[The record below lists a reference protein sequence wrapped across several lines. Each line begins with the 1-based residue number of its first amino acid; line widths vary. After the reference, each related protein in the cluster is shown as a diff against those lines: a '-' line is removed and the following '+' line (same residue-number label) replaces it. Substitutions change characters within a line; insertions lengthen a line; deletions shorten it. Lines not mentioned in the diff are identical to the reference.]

1 MFETYLIVRLI
12 AFGSFVTVVDCID
25 CEIVMVSTSTQ
36 LSPSS
41 TSTRKFDFTGYSE
54 LELKILSPYG
64 MVHTLDFYTFHAH
77 TIRPS
82 NLYFTFKSLKSP
94 DLTTSTAVS
103 QTSEPYISCLTRLV
117 TELSLNGS
125 DVTLI
130 TTTEYRMEFRIIDR
144 LLYLKDFSAKSNENS
159 FKRLNT
165 TNDFD
170 EFDVVEAED
179 RTTQAA
185 GIVTGITKIT
195 ETTQQGIYH
204 TFKIIKDI

>member
-1 MFETYLIVRLI
+1 ME
-12 AFGSFVTVVDCID
+12 
-25 CEIVMVSTSTQ
+25 
-36 LSPSS
+36 
-41 TSTRKFDFTGYSE
+41 
-54 LELKILSPYG
+54 
-64 MVHTLDFYTFHAH
+64 
-77 TIRPS
+77 
-82 NLYFTFKSLKSP
+82 SP
-94 DLTTSTAVS
+94 DPTTSTAAS
-103 QTSEPYISCLTRLV
+103 QTSEPYVPCLGRLV
-117 TELSLNGS
+117 TELSINGS

-130 TTTEYRMEFRIIDR
+130 TTIEYRMEFRIIDR

>member
-1 MFETYLIVRLI
+1 MSTCDLAWWVFDVEFSITDYLFWIWVVRVGRSWLICHQRESDLLIRVSYHTQTAFEKQAR
-12 AFGSFVTVVDCID
+12 APD
-25 CEIVMVSTSTQ
+25 TS
-36 LSPSS
+36 LS
-41 TSTRKFDFTGYSE
+41 
-54 LELKILSPYG
+54 
-64 MVHTLDFYTFHAH
+64 
-77 TIRPS
+77 
-82 NLYFTFKSLKSP
+82 NWWQQSL
-94 DLTTSTAVS
+94 
-103 QTSEPYISCLTRLV
+103 
-117 TELSLNGS
+117 
-125 DVTLI
+125 
-130 TTTEYRMEFRIIDR
+130 IDR
-144 LLYLKDFSAKSNENS
+144 LLYLKDFSEKSNENS